1 MLGVAR
7 REAEALDP
15 PSSLC
20 GLGAPP
26 RVRLGLAWAEHVGQ
40 WAEPRDRFIPER
52 EKRSQE
58 PAGPSTSECVY
69 FPASRSMQLSG
80 ALAALCGV
88 LLCAPGLFAAS
99 GEFPRAAL
107 WASPLFCPPLGS
119 SQRRPPST
127 PTVDKLE

>member
-7 REAEALDP
+7 REAEALDPHFGP

-40 WAEPRDRFIPER
+40 WAEPRDRFIPAR

-58 PAGPSTSECVY
+58 PAGPSSSACV
-69 FPASRSMQLSG
+69 FSRVPQH
-80 ALAALCGV
+80 AALR
-88 LLCAPGLFAAS
+88 CAGRAVRRVALR
-99 GEFPRAAL
+99 PR
-107 WASPLFCPPLGS
+107 PLRCV
-119 SQRRPPST
+119 R
-127 PTVDKLE
+127 